1 VKNSLIFV
9 AVVILAVT
17 GLLFVSKSLVHSPA
31 NAGANSNGDRFV
43 GAPAPDFQLAVLDT
57 KDKTLKLSDF
67 KGKAVVVNFWA
78 TWCEPCKVEMPW
90 LVELKKQYGPQGLEV
105 VGIAMDDTDQKTIAE
120 FTQKMGV
127 NYPVVIGTEKVA
139 DLYGGIDGM
148 PTLFFVDRTGK
159 VVDHEL
165 GLRGKEAI
173 ESNIKKSL
181 GEASATAAGQ

>member
-105 VGIAMDDTDQKTIAE
+105 VGIAMDDTDPKTIAE
-120 FTQKMGV
+120 FTQKNGCELPGGDRNGKSGRSV
-127 NYPVVIGTEKVA
+127 WRHRWHAYAVLCRPNGKSGGSRIGT
-139 DLYGGIDGM
+139 
-148 PTLFFVDRTGK
+148 TRQ
-159 VVDHEL
+159 
-165 GLRGKEAI
+165 RGD
-173 ESNIKKSL
+173 
-181 GEASATAAGQ
+181 